1 MDVKTEDIKRNTVRV
16 FYLLKRLSDD
26 WYCTEL
32 CHSDLKGFNNSHLP
46 LFMGIGTKGISNAN
60 LAAGLGITKQA
71 ASKIIKELEDLNLVI
86 SVKSAHDGRSMM
98 ISLTENG
105 VRFYNHISAQMDHL
119 ELEYKK
125 VVGAKN
131 YDIAMEVMLKLINY
145 HRTLSLND
153 IDN

>member
-1 MDVKTEDIKRNTVRV
+1 
-16 FYLLKRLSDD
+16 
-26 WYCTEL
+26 
-32 CHSDLKGFNNSHLP
+32 
-46 LFMGIGTKGISNAN
+46 
-60 LAAGLGITKQA
+60 
-71 ASKIIKELEDLNLVI
+71 
-86 SVKSAHDGRSMM
+86 MM

-145 HRTLSLND
+145 HRELSLND

>member
-1 MDVKTEDIKRNTVRV
+1 MDVKTEHIRRNTVRI
-16 FYLLKRLSDD
+16 FYLLKRLSDE

-46 LFMGIGTKGISNAN
+46 LFMGIGTKGISNAT

-71 ASKIIKELEDLNLVI
+71 ASKIIKELEDLKLVI
-86 SVKSAHDGRSMM
+86 SVKCAHDGRSMM

-105 VRFYNHISAQMDHL
+105 VRFYNHISAQMDLL

-131 YDIAMEVMLKLINY
+131 YDIAMGVMLKLINY
-145 HRTLSLND
+145 HRNLSLND